1 MSRNSHLHFQHRTLW
16 LILLQQK
23 LKAEKPKSK
32 LCLRRQTQF
41 IDDWFCTS
49 WNQKWRSLKNTT
61 FVQGTMRQWVH
72 FAYVF
77 TGTFPMGSSGSY
89 SPRNTSCDSHT
100 SYSDTEYS
108 TECCEDNVLL
118 PRPRALLVCMLA
130 AQWPSISWKLTSQ
143 RCVPVTLPW
152 WQQKTH
158 SSTAICWT
166 VQGMQHGRGAQ
177 PWERN
182 RTVILWGWRGQQHL
196 WRSPMRMREGNE
208 KISEGLGT
216 GPTSG

>member
-1 MSRNSHLHFQHRTLW
+1 MP
-16 LILLQQK
+16 K
-23 LKAEKPKSK
+23 LK

-49 WNQKWRSLKNTT
+49 WIQNWRSLKNTT

-77 TGTFPMGSSGSY
+77 TGTFPVGSSGSH

-108 TECCEDNVLL
+108 TECCEDHILL

-130 AQWPSISWKLTSQ
+130 AQWPSISWRTTENWPVRDVSLWHCPGDNWKLTPALRSAGQFKACSMARGHSPERESAQWLCGAEEDSSICEGSQ
-143 RCVPVTLPW
+143 CGCVKEMT
-152 WQQKTH
+152 K
-158 SSTAICWT
+158 
-166 VQGMQHGRGAQ
+166 R
-177 PWERN
+177 
-182 RTVILWGWRGQQHL
+182 
-196 WRSPMRMREGNE
+196 
-208 KISEGLGT
+208 SEGLGT
-216 GPTSG
+216 RPTSG